1 MPREFDKGSMLSDT
15 TGRGGSSSGLIEAL
29 NASTRETRWGTVPD
43 PVAREVLNSRSI
55 HDLDRELAA
64 LGMKDLQ
71 PLSAGASSVVLQ
83 TGGKVVRV
91 GVGEPAPR
99 PNIPEVLQAEQ
110 SGSVGYLRYE
120 VLPRV
125 ETHGITPADV
135 QQLHGQLKSRGYEW
149 GDAGPDN
156 AGKLDGRLVV
166 TDPGGISR
174 ADPGKV
180 LISDNDLHRLYRAV
194 EVADISR
201 TARQDT
207 PTAIMTGGQP
217 GSGKTGL
224 TGIALQELAS
234 RGGAVVIDADR
245 MREYNPDYRRLM
257 ASDPERAADLTHPTA
272 AQWANQ
278 LRERA
283 IFERRNLIVDG
294 TMRDPE
300 DVARVSR
307 QLKDAGYIIDAR
319 VMAVPGDVSFAHA
332 RLRYEALDNEA
343 QAGRVVNQAQ
353 HDQAYVGIPKSL
365 ERLEADKLVDRIT
378 IYDTARR
385 EVYQNTLEGGQWK
398 SPPEA
403 AKTLVAV
410 RERGRTH
417 DERAE
422 FVEALATVEAQTGV
436 RNSVSPGRGPQDRA
450 DWTARLDAARKDL
463 AEFEKSAAFARAKAF
478 DDGPSA
484 QTLARHPELDAAYK
498 QLADLR
504 KGFSPE
510 TPDAERDRQYA
521 AAVAH
526 LSEQLHRGEVPKG
539 DVGPEDSRRVI
550 NAAARE
556 RNLVVRE
563 PEPDRI
569 VQGEVLARSSQH
581 TLVHVAGSDNVAI
594 VYTRAQLERDIEP
607 GEKLGFAH
615 EQHGTTRVMTQ
626 QQAQEMTDF
635 ARDRDTG
642 MERSR

>member
-1 MPREFDKGSMLSDT
+1 MPRE
-15 TGRGGSSSGLIEAL
+15 L
-29 NASTRETRWGTVPD
+29 NE
-43 PVAREVLNSRSI
+43 
-55 HDLDRELAA
+55 
-64 LGMKDLQ
+64 
-71 PLSAGASSVVLQ
+71 
-83 TGGKVVRV
+83 
-91 GVGEPAPR
+91 
-99 PNIPEVLQAEQ
+99 
-110 SGSVGYLRYE
+110 
-120 VLPRV
+120 
-125 ETHGITPADV
+125 
-135 QQLHGQLKSRGYEW
+135 
-149 GDAGPDN
+149 
-156 AGKLDGRLVV
+156 
-166 TDPGGISR
+166 
-174 ADPGKV
+174 
-180 LISDNDLHRLYRAV
+180 NDLHRLYHSL
-194 EVADISR
+194 EVADITR

-207 PTAIMTGGQP
+207 PTAIMLGGQP

-224 TGIALQELAS
+224 SGVALQELAA

-245 MREYNPDYRRLM
+245 MREYNPDYRRLA
-257 ASDPERAADLTHPTA
+257 ASDPEHAADLTHPTA

-300 DVARVSR
+300 DVARVAR
-307 QLKDAGYIIDAR
+307 QLKEAGYTVDAR

-365 ERLEADKLVDRIT
+365 ERLEAEKLVDEIT
-378 IYDTARR
+378 IYDTGRR
-385 EVYQNTLEGGQWK
+385 VVYQNTLERGQWE
-398 SPPEA
+398 SFPQA
-403 AKTLVAV
+403 AQTLVAV
-410 RERGRTH
+410 RERGRTR
-417 DERAE
+417 DERADY
-422 FVEALATVEAQTGV
+422 VDALATIEAQTAT

-450 DWTARLDAARKDL
+450 EWAAKAEAARQDL
-463 AEFEKSAAFARAKAF
+463 SEFERSLAYARAKAF
-478 DDGPSA
+478 DAGPSA
-484 QTLARHPELDAAYK
+484 QRLAQHPELDGAYK

-504 KGFSPE
+504 DHWSHE
-510 TPDAERDRQYA
+510 TPFAERDRQYS
-521 AAVAH
+521 AAVAS